1 MAPLTGQFFFLTL
14 AGLALSIAGFAGLV
28 GAFRQGDTWTK
39 TAVWRLQNIV
49 RLAFIA
55 MFLCLTPVIVFT
67 LSGDEP
73 FAIRATSL
81 ACVGAALYEI
91 ASVIRERA
99 QWTSR
104 SWIPVYLAI
113 ASAELAL
120 HSYNVVAGS
129 VGVLMIQ
136 LAVRIEH
143 PAHLFYRVIASFRPP
158 LAGE

>member
-14 AGLALSIAGFAGLV
+14 AGLALSMAGFAGLV

-39 TAVWRLQNIV
+39 TTVWRLRNIV

-55 MFLCLTPVIVFT
+55 MFLCLAPVVLYT
-67 LSGDEP
+67 LSGDEA
-73 FAIRATSL
+73 FAIRATAL

-91 ASVIRERA
+91 ASVVRERA
-99 QWTSR
+99 QWSSR
-104 SWIPVYLAI
+104 GWIPIYVTI
-113 ASAELAL
+113 TTAELIL
-120 HSYNVVAGS
+120 HGYNVAAGS

-136 LAVRIEH
+136 LVVRIEH